1 MKTYHCCE
9 IAAIHSGAEP
19 FATAT
24 RDGTS
29 LQRTFMRRC
38 LDIAGWIV
46 PSALLALMPKCP
58 ACLAAYVAVVT
69 GVGLSLT
76 VATHLRT
83 SLVILCVASLLYLA
97 VRRLRRFAAMKEALP
112 KAKTFTI
119 STEEIAL

>member
-9 IAAIHSGAEP
+9 IAAIDSGAEP

-24 RDGTS
+24 RGGTS
-29 LQRTFMRRC
+29 HQRTFMRRC

-83 SLVILCVASLLYLA
+83 SLVILWVASLLYLA
-97 VRRLRRFAAMKEALP
+97 VRRLRRFAAMKEAFP

-119 STEEIAL
+119 PTEEIAL